1 MNAAEGLSM
10 PTDYQGEQTLLVT
23 RPTRLIA
30 LRYWTA
36 MVLALIVAGVLFF
49 QVPWRFVSL
58 GNPALAGV
66 PVSSIV
72 AAFFVFLAFVAFV
85 MAELKRRTT
94 RYIITDNKIIREDGI
109 LNKNT
114 EMIPYT
120 QLERVDLHQTLGQR
134 ILKIGRRHPRIPVR
148 RRAPLRP
155 RTRRSSCRSHGWR
168 RGRRSSR
175 ASGGTGG
182 PSSRSR
188 AAATTRDA

>member
-1 MNAAEGLSM
+1 MPRKGLSM

-72 AAFFVFLAFVAFV
+72 AAFFVFLAFLAFV
-85 MAELKRRTT
+85 TAELKRRTT

-120 QLERVDLHQTLGQR
+120 QLERVDLPDSRPADLEDRDDRRGYG
-134 ILKIGRRHPRIPVR
+134 GRRLEHRD
-148 RRAPLRP
+148 
-155 RTRRSSCRSHGWR
+155 
-168 RGRRSSR
+168 
-175 ASGGTGG
+175 G
-182 PSSRSR
+182 PSPGK
-188 AAATTRDA
+188 